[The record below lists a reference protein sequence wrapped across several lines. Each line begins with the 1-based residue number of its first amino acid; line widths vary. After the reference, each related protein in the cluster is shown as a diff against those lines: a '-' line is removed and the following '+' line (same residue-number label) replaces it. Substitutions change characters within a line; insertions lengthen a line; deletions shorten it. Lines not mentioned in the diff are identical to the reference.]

1 MGNKVKR
8 TFVKVK
14 FPDARFRFTGKDYVY
29 ELPAGTASCNIPKE
43 RDFIRI
49 HKLKDLHG
57 KEAYCPAYSEK
68 DLLVTE
74 SISFESEDDIDAQ
87 VYFGIG
93 TWKVIQQWE
102 ISKRFEDLEEV
113 PTPDLSNLLDGGAVF
128 ERETETIR
136 NLEEE
141 CLANVKP
148 LTPLVDYKIKTEDIR
163 PLLSNNIQLV
173 KVGDTF
179 GGELNF
185 GNEMKMV
192 FKNGSLFL
200 IKNDGETEKVLTEK
214 VEEKNMNKNMFSGIM
229 KNFQFGKVDT
239 DKIAYSMNGMAF
251 KNQNGDYVVYNADGT
266 ATNVSTLAFQ
276 MPLFAMPT
284 ALANI
289 AAGDVIVHNKENEY
303 VVVKEVT
310 KTAIVAIAPDR
321 NEIVTIVPEQSI
333 FGFAYYTKIIS
344 LMTMFNNQASESNP
358 FGNIL
363 PFMLMGDGEVDKDTM
378 LMLAMCN
385 GGAVNQNMM
394 LPLMLMGDKDN
405 DNTAMIAMAM
415 MMGGQ
420 NPFALQGNVTND

>member
-1 MGNKVKR
+1 
-8 TFVKVK
+8 
-14 FPDARFRFTGKDYVY
+14 
-29 ELPAGTASCNIPKE
+29 
-43 RDFIRI
+43 
-49 HKLKDLHG
+49 
-57 KEAYCPAYSEK
+57 
-68 DLLVTE
+68 
-74 SISFESEDDIDAQ
+74 
-87 VYFGIG
+87 
-93 TWKVIQQWE
+93 
-102 ISKRFEDLEEV
+102 
-113 PTPDLSNLLDGGAVF
+113 
-128 ERETETIR
+128 
-136 NLEEE
+136 
-141 CLANVKP
+141 
-148 LTPLVDYKIKTEDIR
+148 
-163 PLLSNNIQLV
+163 
-173 KVGDTF
+173 
-179 GGELNF
+179 
-185 GNEMKMV
+185 MKMV
-192 FKNGSLFL
+192 FNNGSLFL

-321 NEIVTIVPEQSI
+321 NEIVTIVPQKSI
-333 FGFAYYTKIIS
+333 FGFDFYTKIVS
-344 LMTMFNNQASESNP
+344 PMAMMAGNATNDNP

-385 GGAVNQNMM
+385 GGMANQNMM

-420 NPFALQGNVTND
+420 NPFAPQGNVTND